1 MRTMPPGG
9 LEFSPASS
17 KMAVAIYAIS
27 VFVLQICLYM
37 ISVMELLR
45 GNPAGF
51 VVALA
56 FAIGLEIYN
65 FYVD

>member
-1 MRTMPPGG
+1 MPI
-9 LEFSPASS
+9 
-17 KMAVAIYAIS
+17 AIYAVS
-27 VFVLQICLYM
+27 VFVLQVCLYM

-45 GNPAGF
+45 GNPVGF
-51 VVALA
+51 IIALT